1 MSYLG
6 EIGIAGRG
14 RMRRGVC
21 RIIGIA
27 IVIELVGG
35 QEGFVG
41 FVKFGSSQYVRRV
54 YGRDKYADTYDNDT
68 MTC

>member
-41 FVKFGSSQYVRRV
+41 FV
-54 YGRDKYADTYDNDT
+54 
-68 MTC
+68 